1 MAVSEKSEWEGLS
14 KEEFLAKSAELRA
27 QKKAAAEAAVRAGVV
42 VPFPLKLT
50 WERLMN
56 ARHKSSLKTAPFTFQ
71 GLQAAQEEG
80 K

>member
-1 MAVSEKSEWEGLS
+1 MGRALEGGVPSEVGGAS
-14 KEEFLAKSAELRA
+14 A